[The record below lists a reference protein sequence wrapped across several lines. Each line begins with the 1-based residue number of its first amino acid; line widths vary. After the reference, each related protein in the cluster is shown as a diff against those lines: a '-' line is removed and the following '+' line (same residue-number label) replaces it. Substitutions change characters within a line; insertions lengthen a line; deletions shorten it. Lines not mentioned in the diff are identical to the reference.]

1 MPFKPSTL
9 IDTIDA
15 IGKVAADAARA
26 ADALDH
32 HMRREQRALCCV
44 RRWKASAIPF
54 DCTTERWSDCYPRP
68 PGARRADRAAVP
80 SKAISGQAA
89 HQRLGAADCD

>member
-54 DCTTERWSDCYPRP
+54 DCTTERWSDATRDHLARGELIARQCR
-68 PGARRADRAAVP
+68 ARRSAA
-80 SKAISGQAA
+80 KLLIK
-89 HQRLGAADCD
+89 D